1 MDKKKLLLIAAAG
14 VLATKPVLTTASNI
28 ANRIDSALDTAR
40 DEVRA
45 EQPLVID
52 ATVDASADELPAQ
65 QY

>member
-28 ANRIDSALDTAR
+28 TARVDLALDTAR

-45 EQPLVID
+45 EQPLVVD
-52 ATVDASADELPAQ
+52 ATVDASSDELPAQ
-65 QY
+65 MY